1 MAESFIAELLP
12 VPHGGHYVIVPKA
25 VAAGAGLRHGQR
37 VRGTV
42 NGVRYRSSLMKYSG
56 MFHLGMHKA
65 TLAEAGVAPPATVRV
80 TIEPDTE
87 PLPTDA
93 VPPDLAKALKR
104 GSAAAAAWERL
115 RPSMK
120 REHVRSLLDAKKS
133 ETRRNR
139 LDKIVATLAA
149 SADARE

>member
-65 TLAEAGVAPPATVRV
+65 TLAEAGVAPV
-80 TIEPDTE
+80 
-87 PLPTDA
+87 
-93 VPPDLAKALKR
+93 
-104 GSAAAAAWERL
+104 
-115 RPSMK
+115 
-120 REHVRSLLDAKKS
+120 DAKKS